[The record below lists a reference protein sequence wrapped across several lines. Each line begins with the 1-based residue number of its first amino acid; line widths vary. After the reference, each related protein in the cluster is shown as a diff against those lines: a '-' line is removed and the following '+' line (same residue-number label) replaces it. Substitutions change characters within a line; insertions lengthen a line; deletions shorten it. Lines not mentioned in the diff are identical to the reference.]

1 MRLNIKTLIE
11 NLLVLISVIML
22 LWLAASYLE
31 IVFQNLDAPERYS
44 EWNLIQIMADNK
56 QSAFSI
62 LFQYN
67 PNFQIFTALPK
78 NKMENYS

>member
-56 QSAFSI
+56 
-62 LFQYN
+62 
-67 PNFQIFTALPK
+67 
-78 NKMENYS
+78 